1 MAQTAKAPPHMSEYT
16 NGQHFSQHIFSVL
29 ILLGMLLA
37 VQSQHENCKDGWV
50 ELTNDQFGHSP
61 YHGPRDLYI
70 LPNRPS
76 ASLPTLTCRIVCG
89 TIRSTGPIDPPLSTA
104 FWYFNNAPV
113 QDNPL
118 FRIER
123 YYEDRRQTSLNK
135 DLIYTRQMHWP
146 TTITQSMIGAYECSF
161 RHQGV
166 LSQRNIITLHVA
178 NVPYITFS
186 SGSMTIV
193 STSWQVGSIA
203 LVCRAN
209 GTGPLNMT
217 WTKNGRILPAY
228 NGANGW
234 TRKLGDYLT
243 VDDSGMYTCTV
254 SSPFGI
260 ALKQLTI
267 LVQDIPRFL
276 IAPRPARIVQN
287 SLRATSVALN
297 LQSPSYKGNL
307 PVKSYKVICKPDA
320 EYRSYVK
327 DTVQSFPLNTV
338 TIIGLQPAT
347 KYTCWYH
354 AENAAGSS
362 GPSPRLRLET
372 PESRSAAPQGL
383 TAVSTSPGHA
393 TISFKPMPPALSHG
407 TIIGYEITYDAVGC
421 SKVEDCQCQLYN
433 CSLHG
438 SIRVHESWVSNS
450 ISLSGLRHF
459 TRYQITAAA
468 INGVGLGVK
477 ARRWLVTQKLAPG
490 PVRNLTAI
498 PISSSVLQARWQA
511 PETTYGGNL
520 YYVIQYSVLR
530 GDTEERVSNDINI
543 AMPQYTITG
552 LKERRSVLITVF
564 AVNSVGPGHRV
575 TVGTITAAAR
585 VQPDVTDKP
594 TRYQPIPP
602 AFCKLPSKLGWIMAV
617 ASTFTPEIIN
627 LIKLNFSANTSLNL
641 TCREGLYVSGNWSQ
655 RHQLITCQKSG
666 MWTKEISACS
676 APVDTA
682 VGHGYS
688 QCSSDISV
696 AVSIVRGILFA
707 ASVALNLIFFFK
719 VYNKQ
724 YINDKRI
731 SMQRRLLIATA

>member
-1 MAQTAKAPPHMSEYT
+1 MPTSEQSTPCLEDTNGIMLYT
-16 NGQHFSQHIFSVL
+16 TLIKGQHFAQHIFSVL
-29 ILLGMLLA
+29 ILLGMILA
-37 VQSQHENCKDGWV
+37 VQSQHENCKNGYV
-50 ELTNDQFGHSP
+50 GFRKEPIGYINYQ
-61 YHGPRDLYI
+61 GPRDFYI
-70 LPNRPS
+70 VPDTSS
-76 ASLPTLTCRIVCG
+76 ASLPTLTCLIICG
-89 TIRSTGPIDPPLSTA
+89 TIHSIGPIDPPLSTA

-123 YYEDRRQTSLNK
+123 HYHDERQSSVEK
-135 DLIYTRQMHWP
+135 DITYTRKLHWP
-146 TTITQSMIGAYECSF
+146 TTITQSMIGTYECSF
-161 RHQGV
+161 RQGEK
-166 LSQRNIITLHVA
+166 LYQRNTLTLHVA
-178 NVPYITFS
+178 EKPYIAFI

-193 STSWQVGSIA
+193 STSWQVGLIA

-243 VDDSGMYTCTV
+243 VDDSAIYTCTV
-254 SSPFGI
+254 STPFGT
-260 ALKQLTI
+260 ASKQLNI

-276 IAPRPARIVQN
+276 IAPRPARIVQY
-287 SLRATSVALN
+287 SLRATSVTLN

-307 PVKSYKVICKPDA
+307 PVKTYKVICKPDT

-327 DTVQSFPLNTV
+327 DTVQSVPLNTV
-338 TIIGLQPAT
+338 TIFGLQPAT

-354 AENAAGSS
+354 AENAAGPS

-393 TISFKPMPPALSHG
+393 TIGFKPMPPALSHG
-407 TIIGYEITYDAVGC
+407 TIIGYEVSYDAIGC
-421 SKVEDCQCQLYN
+421 IKVEDCQCQLYN

-477 ARRWLVTQKLAPG
+477 ARRRLITQKLAPG

-511 PETTYGGNL
+511 PETTYGGSL

-543 AMPQYTITG
+543 AMPLYTITG

-564 AVNSVGPGHRV
+564 AVNSVGPGYRV
-575 TVGTITAAAR
+575 TLGTTTAAVR

-594 TRYQPIPP
+594 TYQPIPP
-602 AFCKLPSKLGWIMAV
+602 AFCKLPSEVGWAVSV

-627 LIKLNFSANTSLNL
+627 LMKLNFSANTSLNV

-676 APVDTA
+676 APVSTA
-682 VGHGYS
+682 VAHGYS
-688 QCSSDISV
+688 KCSSDISV
-696 AVSIVRGILFA
+696 AVSIIRGIFFA

-719 VYNKQ
+719 VYNK
-724 YINDKRI
+724 K
-731 SMQRRLLIATA
+731 

>member
-1 MAQTAKAPPHMSEYT
+1 MRYT
-16 NGQHFSQHIFSVL
+16 KLINGQHFAPRIFSVL
-29 ILLGMLLA
+29 ILLGMILA
-37 VQSQHENCKDGWV
+37 VQSQHENCKNGYVGLRSESILHIDY
-50 ELTNDQFGHSP
+50 Q
-61 YHGPRDLYI
+61 GPRDFYI
-70 LPNRPS
+70 LPDMSS
-76 ASLPTLTCRIVCG
+76 ASLPSLTCLIVCG
-89 TIRSTGPIDPPLSTA
+89 TIRSIGPIDPPPSTA

-123 YYEDRRQTSLNK
+123 HYRDNRQLTIDK
-135 DLIYTRQMHWP
+135 DIIFTRKLHWP

-161 RHQGV
+161 RKGGILYQTNT
-166 LSQRNIITLHVA
+166 LTLHVA
-178 NVPYITFS
+178 EKPYIAFI

-203 LVCRAN
+203 LVCKAN

-228 NGANGW
+228 SGANGW
-234 TRKLGDYLT
+234 TRKLGDYLS
-243 VDDSGMYTCTV
+243 VDDSGIYTCTV
-254 SSPFGI
+254 STPFGT
-260 ALKQLTI
+260 ASKQLTI

-287 SLRATSVALN
+287 SLRATSVTLN
-297 LQSPSYKGNL
+297 LPSPSYKGNL

-362 GPSPRLRLET
+362 GPSPRLRLQT

-393 TISFKPMPPALSHG
+393 TIRFKPMPPALSHG
-407 TIIGYEITYDAVGC
+407 TIIGYQISYDAIGC
-421 SKVEDCQCQLYN
+421 NKVEDCQCQLYN

-438 SIRVHESWVSNS
+438 SIRVHE
-450 ISLSGLRHF
+450 
-459 TRYQITAAA
+459 T
-468 INGVGLGVK
+468 
-477 ARRWLVTQKLAPG
+477 PG

-543 AMPQYTITG
+543 AMPLYTITG
-552 LKERRSVLITVF
+552 LKESRSVLITVF

-575 TVGTITAAAR
+575 TLGTTTGAAR

-594 TRYQPIPP
+594 TYQPITP
-602 AFCKLPSKLGWIMAV
+602 AFCKLPSTPGWIMAV
-617 ASTFTPEIIN
+617 ASTLTPEIIN
-627 LIKLNFSANTSLNL
+627 LMKLNFSANISLNV

-676 APVDTA
+676 APVDTV
-682 VGHGYS
+682 VGDSHS
-688 QCSSDISV
+688 QSRVDISV
-696 AVSIVRGILFA
+696 AVSILRGIFFA
-707 ASVALNLIFFFK
+707 ASVALNLILLFK

-724 YINDKRI
+724 
-731 SMQRRLLIATA
+731 